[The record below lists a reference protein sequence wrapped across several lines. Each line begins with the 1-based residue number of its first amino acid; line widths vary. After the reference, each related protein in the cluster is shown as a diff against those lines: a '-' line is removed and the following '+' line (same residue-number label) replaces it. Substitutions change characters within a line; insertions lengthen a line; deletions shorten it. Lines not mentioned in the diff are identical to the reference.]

1 MDRRTT
7 GFLVALG
14 LTVAAF
20 GAWGVSAPGY
30 MDADYY
36 YATAT
41 QLAEGKGFWEPFLWN
56 YLDQP
61 AGLPHPSHLYWMP
74 LTSILAAIPML
85 LFGVD
90 FRAAQLPFVLMAAL
104 LPLTVARL
112 ALALHGRRD
121 WALLAGI
128 LAAWP
133 GFYAPYLVTTDSFV
147 IYAYLGAGLLG
158 VILVLEREPDSMLW
172 LAGGLLVGLAHLARA
187 EGPLLFLPLL
197 LIIRGTPPRRAVRSS
212 LLLGAGYLLVMCPWF
227 LRNLN
232 VSGSLLSPAGLRSLW
247 LQDYADLFAYPVDG
261 LTPEAWLSSGL
272 AALFSI
278 RINALG
284 TNLQRALG
292 ENGLVMLAPFIVV
305 AAWSRRK
312 RRSVASMVWGYVAL
326 ICFWSF
332 IFPLQGALGGMF
344 HAGIA
349 WMPLFWALVPA
360 GLDWTIEKVSP
371 RRGWSHDKASRLFSR
386 TLVALAAFLTIG
398 LYGMRVIG
406 TTPRLGLRWS
416 APFREYQRVGQV
428 LRSLDDQP
436 GLVVVNNPPGFYIA
450 ADLSAIVVP
459 YGPIQS
465 LQDIVER
472 YRASWVILDA
482 NRPPGLDGLYA
493 GTERPAW
500 LSLRGTL
507 TDERGFPI
515 YLFEVIEPTMGASE

>member
-1 MDRRTT
+1 MDRRAT
-7 GFLVALG
+7 GFLILLG
-14 LTVAAF
+14 LIVAAF

-36 YATAT
+36 YATAM
-41 QLAEGKGFWEPFLWN
+41 QLAEGEGFWEPFLWN

-74 LTSILAAIPML
+74 LTSIIAAIPML

-90 FRAAQLPFVLMAAL
+90 FRVAQLPFALLAAL

-112 ALALHGRRD
+112 ALILHGRRD

-158 VILVLEREPDSMLW
+158 ALLALERQPDSLLW
-172 LAGGLLVGLAHLARA
+172 LTGGLIVGLAHLARA

-197 LIIRGTPPRRAVRSS
+197 LIIRGTPRRAIRSS
-212 LLLGAGYLLVMCPWF
+212 LLLGAGYLLVMGPWF
-227 LRNLN
+227 LRNLS
-232 VSGSLLSPAGLRSLW
+232 VAGSLLSPAGLKPLW
-247 LQDYADLFAYPVDG
+247 LQDYADLFAYPADG
-261 LTPEAWLSSGL
+261 LTPEAWLGSGPT
-272 AALFSI
+272 ALLRI

-284 TNLQRALG
+284 TNLQRVLG

-305 AAWSRRK
+305 GAWSRRK
-312 RRSVASMVWGYVAL
+312 HKCVVSMVWGYMAL
-326 ICFWSF
+326 IFFWSF
-332 IFPLQGALGGMF
+332 IFPLQGAFGGMF

-360 GLDWTIEKVSP
+360 GLDRTIERVAP
-371 RRGWSHDKASRLFSR
+371 RRGWSHDRASRIFSR

-398 LYGMRVIG
+398 LYGMRVVG
-406 TTPRLGLRWS
+406 ATPRLGLRWS
-416 APFREYQRVGQV
+416 APFREYQQVGEM

-450 ADLSAIVVP
+450 AGLPAIVVP
-459 YGPIQS
+459 HGPVQS
-465 LQDIVER
+465 LHAIVER
-472 YRASWVILDA
+472 YRASWVILDV
-482 NRPPGLDGLYA
+482 NRPPGLNGLYA

-500 LSLRGTL
+500 LQLRGTL
-507 TDERGFPI
+507 TDESGFPI
-515 YLFEVIEPTMGASE
+515 HLFRVIDSNEGVSE